1 VRKAWIAGVLLC
13 GGVVLWIAAGSEAGK
28 PSPPPSS
35 TVDSGIIYYAGGSGI
50 CSMKPDG
57 TGKTV
62 LFSWSDLEALGFDRL
77 EEHQFEPSWGTHGG
91 ERWFLVTLPVPD
103 GSGGS
108 ETWPDGS
115 VREEVYALTA
125 DGESVRLTD
134 GWLLDGD
141 GVVTGWIAPHD
152 MLHSWADDG
161 STTDGMV
168 SFLGQEYGMVG
179 DDWAVVERTE
189 HLYVVTFDPEDLPG
203 ASALDLVPERIG
215 LPLPL
220 ITTYPGN
227 LGYSWSPGGQA
238 LIFRTYEDPST
249 PATEAGLWRGDFAG
263 GEWTVG
269 STALHDSGK
278 HPRWSRTG
286 DGSKDRVIFF
296 YSDILSMTPDG
307 TDLRTVI
314 VKPANTRKLTKRLS
328 HPHWSPKATHIVYM
342 LSALTTSATGD
353 VDVYRAA
360 ADGSG
365 QTNLT
370 GDTSDN
376 AWPLGWRA
384 E

>member
-1 VRKAWIAGVLLC
+1 
-13 GGVVLWIAAGSEAGK
+13 
-28 PSPPPSS
+28 
-35 TVDSGIIYYAGGSGI
+35 
-50 CSMKPDG
+50 
-57 TGKTV
+57 
-62 LFSWSDLEALGFDRL
+62 
-77 EEHQFEPSWGTHGG
+77 
-91 ERWFLVTLPVPD
+91 
-103 GSGGS
+103 
-108 ETWPDGS
+108 
-115 VREEVYALTA
+115 
-125 DGESVRLTD
+125 
-134 GWLLDGD
+134 
-141 GVVTGWIAPHD
+141 
-152 MLHSWADDG
+152 
-161 STTDGMV
+161 
-168 SFLGQEYGMVG
+168 MVG